1 MESLLPI
8 RKFDISDRHLTE
20 PNALMKFLLKTNVVH
35 ATNKKESKMLKCII
49 HFIHGNSILL

>member
-20 PNALMKFLLKTNVVH
+20 LTELMKFLLKSNVVH
-35 ATNKKESKMLKCII
+35 ATNKKESKML
-49 HFIHGNSILL
+49 NV